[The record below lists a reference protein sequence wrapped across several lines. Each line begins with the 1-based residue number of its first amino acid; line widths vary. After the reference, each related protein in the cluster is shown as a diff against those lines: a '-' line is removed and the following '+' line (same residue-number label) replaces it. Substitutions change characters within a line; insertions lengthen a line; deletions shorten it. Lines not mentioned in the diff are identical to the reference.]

1 MKLRFLGATGTV
13 TGSKY
18 LLEHGGARVLID
30 CGLFQGLKQLRL
42 RNRAEFAVPPS
53 SIDAVVLTHAHIDHT
68 GYLPVLVRD
77 GFRGTVYCTASTLD
91 LCRILLPDS
100 GYLQEEEA
108 RYANRKGFSR
118 HHPALPLYTLEDAQ
132 RALEHLMPMAFDRS
146 FDLPGDITIRFGR
159 AGHILGAAFVL
170 ATSPGGAVLFSG
182 DLGRPG
188 DVLLHPPAEPP
199 GADIVV
205 LESTYG
211 DRRHPAEDPADAVA
225 EVVTR
230 TAARG
235 GVVLIPS
242 FAVGRT
248 QTLLHHLARLR
259 ADKRIPPLPV
269 FVDSPMASDAT
280 DVLLAHP
287 ADHRLSPDD
296 VAALEAIAKVTHSVE
311 ESKAIDARRGPM
323 IVISA
328 SGMATGGRVLHHLK
342 VFAPHHRNTI
352 LFSGFQAA
360 GTRGAAMLG
369 GAETIRIH
377 GGDIPVRAEV
387 RALDGLS
394 AHADADELIA
404 WVRRMPDAPHR
415 VYLTHGEPA
424 AAAALRLRIQNELQW
439 EAEVPEYRQVASVS

>member
-1 MKLRFLGATGTV
+1 MQLTFLGATGTV

-18 LLEHGGARVLID
+18 LIEHGGARVLVD
-30 CGLFQGLKQLRL
+30 SGLFQGLKQLRL
-42 RNRAEFAVPPS
+42 LNRAKFDVPPS

-77 GFRGTVYCTASTLD
+77 GFRGMVYCTASTLD

-118 HHPALPLYTLEDAQ
+118 HHPALPLYTLVDAQ
-132 RALEHLMPMAFDRS
+132 RALEHLMPMAFDRN

-170 ATSPGGAVLFSG
+170 ATSAGGSILFSG

-188 DVLLHPPAEPP
+188 DVLLQPPADPP
-199 GADIVV
+199 AADVVV

-211 DRRHPAEDPADAVA
+211 DRRHPAGDPADAVA

-230 TAARG
+230 TASRG

-248 QTLLHHLARLR
+248 QTLLVCLARLR
-259 ADKRIPPLPV
+259 ASNRIPPLPV
-269 FVDSPMASDAT
+269 FLDSPMASDAT
-280 DVLLAHP
+280 DVFIAHP
-287 ADHRLSPDD
+287 ADHRLTPED
-296 VAALEAIAKVTHSVE
+296 VAALRNVAVVTHTVE

-352 LFSGFQAA
+352 LFSGYQAA
-360 GTRGAAMLG
+360 GTRGASMLA
-369 GAETIRIH
+369 GAETVRIH
-377 GGDIPVRAEV
+377 GGQVPVRAEV
-387 RALDGLS
+387 RVLDGLS
-394 AHADADELIA
+394 AHADADELIG
-404 WVRRMPDAPHR
+404 WIGRMPAAPHH
-415 VYLTHGEPA
+415 VYLTHGEPTA
-424 AAAALRLRIQNELQW
+424 ADVLRRRIQDELVW
-439 EAEVPEYRQVASVS
+439 TCDVPAFRDIAHL